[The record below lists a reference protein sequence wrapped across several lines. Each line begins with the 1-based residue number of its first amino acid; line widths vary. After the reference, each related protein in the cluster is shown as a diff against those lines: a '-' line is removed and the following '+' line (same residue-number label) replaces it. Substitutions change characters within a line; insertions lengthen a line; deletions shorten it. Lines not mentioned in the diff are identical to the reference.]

1 MNELLV
7 NEMSTEEILELLN
20 DLNDNSL
27 INTGETDEVINFENA
42 PTEVIKEFIE
52 QKTQEE
58 RLESLRAENP
68 LEYFQNSSK
77 LGMGDS
83 IAVAQT
89 LIDAQKAP
97 FKHLFKHL
105 YFGSDENQKVQIQKE
120 TDMRAKLE
128 NFKNSEEYDALL
140 ANGQTDEIDDTIKQI
155 QLEGGTR
162 GLYWGEMLDSIALP
176 PIPFTKNA
184 TYYDDLMS
192 SLKRNEG
199 AMAQIT
205 GADPEMQP
213 SGQMDSTNEE
223 AFARAIRYLSDPSFY
238 IGGGVAKTVTK
249 AGGDLIPVI
258 GDDALL
264 PLIKAGTKKLSSR
277 FFRNGTLAG
286 SMGALTVYGAEGGRL
301 AEKNLFNTDTGA
313 GELIG
318 SFGGGFLPLASRSGL
333 SIISDKLTEFFKNRS
348 FAKKYPD
355 DVAKQY
361 AANGAKGIFAQMRN
375 EITPE
380 TMDVIVQEFR
390 KVAHMIGKEDI
401 PFLVMAADS
410 PTAQA
415 ELKRLMQT
423 NPGFRN
429 QVEEQ
434 VYNLG
439 LSLDAHADAIFGTRY
454 KPVDLTELP
463 ANLRAQGNKLINARF
478 ELDQKIEA
486 LDLSMIPQN
495 ADDIGKQISNLV
507 VKREG
512 VVREE
517 MKPVYTSI
525 DKKAKSNEVYMP
537 GSATTDLYNYI
548 TENQLQ
554 DLFGKRSPIDNMITA
569 YLKPKPLNETVQIID
584 MSSGSTVFKD
594 VKMSDLPP
602 THPQYVAESMEISW
616 AQMDSLKKAIN
627 RFGREDL
634 SRTERRKLNQFK
646 AFFKEQRKEMMDG
659 GGAVNDVAMELNAAL
674 DAADVLYY
682 EKIGIPYSQEGIV
695 AINSKKYATE
705 IAPVLFKNSESLNQ
719 FLSVAGEEGVEIA
732 QNAYILRMYDQ
743 VMKDGVF
750 NPKKVQ
756 VLMRKDREILESLPG
771 IKQLLN
777 DSVADQ
783 SKLMLKRDSINNA
796 AKDFE
801 KEIADHFLISSALSP
816 NYPDLAK
823 RLAKGDLS
831 FYNKIQKDL
840 SKLDTGSARIVNDN
854 IAREYVKQ
862 VFETGIKEKNGAMKF
877 MLNPSNEKMLNT
889 IFDKDQINVFKN
901 LSKLSDNL
909 NKIDIG
915 SLNAKAVA
923 ESVDPIQK
931 VLPGVTTQYFAAQ
944 VRDRVS
950 SIGMKTIRVVTHINQ
965 SKLQSKLDQ
974 SVQELLLH
982 PDIKKLNVWGKQH
995 QWKLT
1000 SKSFDSF
1007 KNIVGELIPI
1017 YIHGAVETPIL
1028 NAYQEENRQRI
1039 KEGEK

>member
-1 MNELLV
+1 MEELTITEYSDEELLQLLAQS
-7 NEMSTEEILELLN
+7 NSNSLLN
-20 DLNDNSL
+20 NSEEENVIDITQASDEQILSLLNQKNTEKDL
-27 INTGETDEVINFENA
+27 EN
-42 PTEVIKEFIE
+42 
-52 QKTQEE
+52 
-58 RLESLRAENP
+58 LRAENP
-68 LEYFQNSSK
+68 LEYFKNSAK
-77 LGMGDS
+77 LGLGDS
-83 IAVAQT
+83 AAFAAT
-89 LIDAQKAP
+89 FIDAQKKP

-105 YFGSDENQKVQIQKE
+105 YFGSDQNQKVQIEKE
-120 TDMRAKLE
+120 QTMRLKLQ
-128 NFKNSEEYDALL
+128 NFKESDEYKTLL
-140 ANGQTDEIDDTIKQI
+140 DNNQTDAIDDRIKEI

-162 GLYWGEMLDSIALP
+162 GLHWGEMIDSISLP
-176 PIPFTKNA
+176 KIPFTKDA
-184 TYYDDLMS
+184 TYFDDFIT
-192 SLKRNEG
+192 SLDRNIG
-199 AMAQIT
+199 AMSLIT
-205 GADPEMQP
+205 GAEPDMQP
-213 SGQMDSTNEE
+213 STDQLLEKAAGMGIR
-223 AFARAIRYLSDPSFY
+223 FASDPGFY
-238 IGGGVAKTVTK
+238 VGGAPTKAVTKIGGDV
-249 AGGDLIPVI
+249 IPTM
-258 GDDALL
+258 GDDLL
-264 PLIKAGTKKLSSR
+264 PLGKEVVQKLSSR
-277 FFRNGTLAG
+277 IFRNGTLAT
-286 SMGALTVYGAEGGRL
+286 SMGAFTVFGAEGGKL
-301 AEKNLFNTDTGA
+301 LEEEFVGTDTGA

-318 SFGGGFLPLASRSGL
+318 SFAGGFFPMATQSSTRLAFE
-333 SIISDKLTEFFKNRS
+333 KLKIAFKNRS

-361 AANGAKGIFAQMRN
+361 ASNGVKGMFEKMQ
-375 EITPE
+375 EELTPE
-380 TMDVIVQEFR
+380 NLELIVKDFR
-390 KVAHMIGKEDI
+390 QVAHMIRKEDI

-429 QVEEQ
+429 EVENQ

-439 LSLDAHADAIFGTRY
+439 LALDAHADAIFGTRY

-463 ANLRAQGNKLINARF
+463 ANLRAQGDKYIKARF

-537 GSATTDLYNYI
+537 ASATTDLYNYI

-569 YLKPKPLNETVQIID
+569 YLKPKPLDETVQIVD
-584 MSSGSTVFKD
+584 MTGTSTVFKD
-594 VKMSDLPP
+594 VKMSDLSP
-602 THPQYVAESMEISW
+602 THPLYVAESMEISW

-646 AFFKEQRKEMMDG
+646 AYFKEQRKEMMDG

-756 VLMRKDREILESLPG
+756 VLMRRDREILESLPG

-777 DSVADQ
+777 DSVVDQ
-783 SKLMLKRDSINNA
+783 SKLMLKRDQINNA

-816 NYPDLAK
+816 NYPDLAR

-862 VFETGIKEKNGAMKF
+862 VFEIGKKTDNGAMKF
-877 MLNPSNEKMLNT
+877 LLDPSNDKMLNT

-909 NKIDIG
+909 KKIDIVD
-915 SLNAKAVA
+915 LNARTVA
-923 ESVDPIQK
+923 QSVDPIQK
-931 VLPGVTTQYFAAQ
+931 ILPGVTTQYLAAQ
-944 VRDRVS
+944 IRDRVS

-965 SKLQSKLDQ
+965 SKLQSRLDQ

-982 PDIKKLNVWGKQH
+982 PDIKKLNVWGKKT

-1000 SKSFDSF
+1000 SKTLESF
-1007 KNIVGELIPI
+1007 KNIIAEMIPT
-1017 YIHGAVETPIL
+1017 YIHGAVETPVL
-1028 NAYQEENRQRI
+1028 NAFQEENRQRI